1 MKHTKIDGHP
11 DLIRDVE
18 TNAILNNNKNEYEKY
33 LLTTQIKK
41 TQQSKVEKI
50 EEEVDTLKDDM
61 TEIKELLKTVLSKF
75 Q

>member
-61 TEIKELLKTVLSKF
+61 AEIKELLKTVLSKF

>member
-50 EEEVDTLKDDM
+50 EE
-61 TEIKELLKTVLSKF
+61 IHSLLKAIISNISVV
-75 Q
+75 